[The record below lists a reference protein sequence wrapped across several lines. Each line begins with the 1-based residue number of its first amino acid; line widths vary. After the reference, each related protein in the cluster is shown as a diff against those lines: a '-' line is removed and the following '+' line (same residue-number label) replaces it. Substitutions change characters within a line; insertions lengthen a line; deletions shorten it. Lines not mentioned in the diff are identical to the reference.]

1 MACDSQAGSTNLTDQ
16 LQAELER
23 LRFELALEK
32 ANAQSIIES
41 NRLYKEIFTKSVTGI
56 MILSEEGQILDV
68 NNEIQSMLGYMAE
81 ELVTFNLA
89 DISMPDDF
97 GTDDDL
103 VRDLLEGRRTYY
115 NIEKRYVRNDGIP
128 LWMLLTAFVITID
141 SDKRVLI
148 NMLEDISARK
158 SDELH
163 LKHVSSH
170 DSLTGVYNRS
180 YFDSEFICL
189 QSGMLMPVSII
200 VIDIDGLKLINDTK
214 GHAAGD
220 FLIKN
225 VARVLKEAVRGD
237 DLLARIGGD
246 EFAILLPET
255 DEHGAHA
262 VVEHLRKCQHRF
274 NMAQPEYA
282 VNFSMG
288 VATAIK
294 GIDIPATLKKADE
307 LMYADKLLSKGQ
319 SGAINP

>member
-1 MACDSQAGSTNLTDQ
+1 MSSDPQKSSADLTEQ
-16 LQAELER
+16 LKAELER

-32 ANAQSIIES
+32 ANSQSIEES
-41 NRLYKEIFTKSVTGI
+41 NRLYREIFSKAVNGI
-56 MILSEEGQILDV
+56 MILTEEGQIIDV

-89 DISMPDDF
+89 DISMPEDF

-128 LWMLLTAFVITID
+128 LWMLLTAFVIKID
-141 SDKRVLI
+141 SEKRVLI

-200 VIDIDGLKLINDTK
+200 VIDIDGLKQINDTK
-214 GHAAGD
+214 GHDAGD

-246 EFAILLPET
+246 EFSILLPET

-262 VVEHLRKCQHRF
+262 VVEHLRKCQQRF
-274 NMAQPEYA
+274 NAAQPEYA
-282 VNFSMG
+282 INFSMG
-288 VATAIK
+288 MATAIK
-294 GIDIPATLKKADE
+294 GSDIPATFKRADE
-307 LMYADKLLSKGQ
+307 LMYADKQQRKG
-319 SGAINP
+319 AAKAD

>member
-1 MACDSQAGSTNLTDQ
+1 MSSEKQKNSAALADQ
-16 LQAELER
+16 IKVELER
-23 LRFELALEK
+23 LRCELALER
-32 ANAQSIIES
+32 ANSQAIEES
-41 NRLYKEIFTKSVTGI
+41 NRLYREIFSKAVNGI
-56 MILSEEGQILDV
+56 MILTEDGQIVDV

-89 DISMPDDF
+89 DISMPEDF

-128 LWMLLTAFVITID
+128 LWMLLTAFVVKID
-141 SDKRVLI
+141 SDKRVLV

-200 VIDIDGLKLINDTK
+200 IIDIDGLKQINDTK
-214 GHAAGD
+214 GHGAGD

-225 VARVLKEAVRGD
+225 VAKVLKEAVRGD

-246 EFAILLPET
+246 EFSILLPET
-255 DEHGAHA
+255 DEHGADA
-262 VVEHLRKCQHRF
+262 VVEHLRKCQQRF
-274 NMAQPEYA
+274 NAGQPEYA
-282 VNFSMG
+282 VNFSIG
-288 VATAIK
+288 VATAVK
-294 GIDIPATLKKADE
+294 VSDINPAFKMADE
-307 LMYADKLLSKGQ
+307 RMYADKMLRR
-319 SGAINP
+319 GAARAD